1 MWNKEDMDHYSS
13 QLELQETLVLCAIYD
28 EGMVD
33 IKRVVSF
40 VMNHTK
46 EYDVNYIHSVF
57 NLLLN
62 NNRPVH
68 LDLLGE

>member
-1 MWNKEDMDHYSS
+1 MWNKEDMDHYSA

-46 EYDVNYIHSVF
+46 EYDVNYIHNLSLIYYLTTTVQF
-57 NLLLN
+57 NWTS
-62 NNRPVH
+62 
-68 LDLLGE
+68 